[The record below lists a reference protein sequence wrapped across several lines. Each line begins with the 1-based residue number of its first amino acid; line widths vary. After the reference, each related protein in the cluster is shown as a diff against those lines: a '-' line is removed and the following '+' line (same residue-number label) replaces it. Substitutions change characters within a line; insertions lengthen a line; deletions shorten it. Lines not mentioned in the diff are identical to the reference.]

1 MEHARYYIDVIEQFM
16 QGTLAGESD
25 WAAAWQIVTVS
36 ETEWAALIANLKAS
50 YQRLRTYMS
59 LLETWEGRW
68 EVAGAMAIAVHS
80 AYHLGEIRQA
90 LCTLQK

>member
-1 MEHARYYIDVIEQFM
+1 M
-16 QGTLAGESD
+16 QGTLAGKPD
-25 WAAAWQIVTVS
+25 WAAAWQIVAVS
-36 ETEWAALIANLKAS
+36 EAEWAASLANLKAS

-59 LLETWEGRW
+59 SLETWEGCW